1 MSNKVTFGLKNV
13 HYAVATPGEDDSW
26 TYEDPKKLRGAQ
38 ELTAEVISGKTD
50 VYADDRI
57 LATLVSNSGSNITLK
72 LTEVDDDFKV
82 DVLGYEKDT
91 NGNLIEVVNHRNKTF
106 ALGYEIQGD
115 AKSRRVWYFLCTAS
129 PISDATKTKAESIEP
144 NSVTL
149 SITARSIEMGN
160 LSVIRT
166 IAKFGDDNYNT
177 FFSSG
182 PTVGNLGK

>member
-26 TYEDPKKLRGAQ
+26 TYDDPKKLKGAQ

-57 LATLVSNSGSNITLK
+57 LATLVSNSGSNISLK
-72 LTEVDDDFKV
+72 LTQVSDDFKV
-82 DVLGYEKDT
+82 DVLGYERDA
-91 NGNLIEVVNHRNKTF
+91 NNNLVEIVNHRNKTF

-115 AKSRRVWYFLCTAS
+115 DKSRRVWYFLCTAS
-129 PISDATKTKAESIEP
+129 PISDASKTQTESIEP

-149 SITARSIEMGN
+149 NITARSIEIGN
-160 LSVIRT
+160 LSVIRV
-166 IAKFGDDNYNT
+166 ISKYGDENYND

-182 PTVGNLGK
+182 PTVTNIGI

>member
-13 HYAVATPGEDDSW
+13 HYAVATPCEDDTW
-26 TYEDPKKLRGAQ
+26 TYGEPKKLTEAQ
-38 ELTAEVISGKTD
+38 ELTAEVIAGKTD

-72 LTEVDDDFKV
+72 LTEIDDYVKV
-82 DVLGYEKDT
+82 AVLGYEKDT
-91 NGNLIEVVNHRNKTF
+91 NNNLIEVVNYRNKTF

-115 AKSRRVWYFLCTAS
+115 AKARRIWYFLCTAS
-129 PISDATKTKAESIEP
+129 PVSDATKTKAESIEP

-149 SITARSIEMGN
+149 SITARSIEVGN

-166 IAKFGDDNYNT
+166 IAKFGDANYNN
-177 FFSSG
+177 FFTSG
-182 PTVGNLGK
+182 PSVGTIGT

>member
-13 HYAVATPGEDDSW
+13 HYAVATPGADDTWS
-26 TYEDPKKLRGAQ
+26 YGEPKKLKGAQ
-38 ELTAEVISGKTD
+38 ELTAEVIAGKTD

-57 LATLVSNSGSNITLK
+57 LATLVSNSGSNISLK

-82 DVLGYEKDT
+82 DVLGYEKDS
-91 NGNLIEVVNHRNKTF
+91 NNNLIEIVNHRNKTF

-115 AKSRRVWYFLCTAS
+115 AKSRRIWYFLCTAS
-129 PISDATKTKAESIEP
+129 PIGDATKTKAESIEA

-149 SITARSIEMGN
+149 NITARSIEIGN

-166 IAKFGDDNYNT
+166 IAKYGDTNYSD
-177 FFSSG
+177 FFTNG
-182 PTVGNLGK
+182 PSVSNLG